1 MLKLYFAD
9 YQHTFDANNRESM
22 TKLIPIFIN
31 GGKWIQL
38 SQLSKEQSLKLKSW
52 LPVSCLKKIMFQG
65 SEFTECLDFETYEYW
80 FRTQQVSEQKQALLD
95 F

>member
-1 MLKLYFAD
+1 
-9 YQHTFDANNRESM
+9 M

-38 SQLSKEQSLKLKSW
+38 SQLSKDQALKLKSW

-65 SEFTECLDFETYEYW
+65 SEFSECLDFETYEYW

>member
-1 MLKLYFAD
+1 
-9 YQHTFDANNRESM
+9 M

-52 LPVSCLKKIMFQG
+52 LPVSCLKKVMFQG

>member
-1 MLKLYFAD
+1 
-9 YQHTFDANNRESM
+9 M

>member
-1 MLKLYFAD
+1 MYLAD
-9 YQHTFDANNRESM
+9 YQYTFDPNNWKYM

-52 LPVSCLKKIMFQG
+52 LPVSCLKKIIFQG
-65 SEFTECLDFETYEYW
+65 MEFSDCLDFETYEYW
-80 FRTQQVSEQKQALLD
+80 FRTHHVSEQKHAMLD

>member
-1 MLKLYFAD
+1 MYFAD
-9 YQHTFDANNRESM
+9 YQHIFGSNYRMSM

-38 SQLSKEQSLKLKSW
+38 SQLSKEQSSNLKSW
-52 LPVSCLKKIMFQG
+52 LPVNCVKKIIFQG
-65 SEFTECLDFETYEYW
+65 NEFSDCLEFETYEYW
-80 FRTQQVSEQKQALLD
+80 FRTNQVSMQKQALLD

>member
-1 MLKLYFAD
+1 
-9 YQHTFDANNRESM
+9 M

-38 SQLSKEQSLKLKSW
+38 SQLSKEQALKLKSW

>member
-1 MLKLYFAD
+1 
-9 YQHTFDANNRESM
+9 M

-38 SQLSKEQSLKLKSW
+38 SQLSKEQSAKLKSW
-52 LPVSCLKKIMFQG
+52 LPVSCLKKIIFQG
-65 SEFTECLDFETYEYW
+65 MEFSDCLDFETYEYW
-80 FRTQQVSEQKQALLD
+80 FRTNQVSEQKQALLD

>member
-1 MLKLYFAD
+1 
-9 YQHTFDANNRESM
+9 M

-38 SQLSKEQSLKLKSW
+38 SQLSKDQAAKLKSW

-65 SEFTECLDFETYEYW
+65 SEFSECLDFETYEYW

>member
-1 MLKLYFAD
+1 M
-9 YQHTFDANNRESM
+9 NM

-38 SQLSKEQSLKLKSW
+38 SQLSKEQSSKLKSW
-52 LPVSCLKKIMFQG
+52 LPVSCLKKIIFQG
-65 SEFTECLDFETYEYW
+65 NEFSECLAFETYEYW
-80 FRTQQVSEQKQALLD
+80 FRTHQVSEQKQALLD

>member
-1 MLKLYFAD
+1 
-9 YQHTFDANNRESM
+9 M

-38 SQLSKEQSLKLKSW
+38 SQLSTEQGQKLKSW
-52 LPVSCLKKIMFQG
+52 LPVSCLKKVLYNGM
-65 SEFTECLDFETYEYW
+65 ELKDCVDFETYEYW
-80 FRTQQVSEQKQALLD
+80 FKSHQVSGQRQAALD

>member
-1 MLKLYFAD
+1 
-9 YQHTFDANNRESM
+9 M

-38 SQLSKEQSLKLKSW
+38 SQLSEEQATKLKSW
-52 LPVSCLKKIMFQG
+52 LPVSCLKKIIFQG
-65 SEFTECLDFETYEYW
+65 VEFSDCLDFETYEYW
-80 FRTQQVSEQKQALLD
+80 FRTHQVSGQKQALLD

>member
-1 MLKLYFAD
+1 
-9 YQHTFDANNRESM
+9 M

-52 LPVSCLKKIMFQG
+52 LPVSCLKKIIFQG
-65 SEFTECLDFETYEYW
+65 MEFSDCLDFETYEYW
-80 FRTQQVSEQKQALLD
+80 FLTHQVSEQKHAMLD

>member
-1 MLKLYFAD
+1 LYDAD
-9 YQHTFDANNRESM
+9 NQYIFDPNNSISM

-38 SQLSKEQSLKLKSW
+38 SQLSNEQSIKLKSW

-65 SEFTECLDFETYEYW
+65 SEFSECLDFETYEYW
-80 FRTQQVSEQKQALLD
+80 FRTHQISGQKQALLD